1 MSGHQSI
8 SKRQECLCRS
18 YIGTLGA
25 QNFPI
30 GDQRSFH
37 CPGSICP
44 STSFKLLRSSQD
56 RLEVEKVSSRTLV
69 YTTHQEGLPRVIPGP
84 SFNPWHLPADDV
96 MACDVLRASLRACA
110 RSHSDSGSGK
120 GFGFSFT
127 RRILG
132 PSLGVEPSSSQGF
145 GARQKPWFLRLR
157 ILRVAIFPARLFYFP
172 SAGSKKSWD
181 MTAT

>member
-96 MACDVLRASLRACA
+96 MACDVLRLRCGHAPVHIPTQEVEKALVLVLPEGSLDR
-110 RSHSDSGSGK
+110 
-120 GFGFSFT
+120 
-127 RRILG
+127 
-132 PSLGVEPSSSQGF
+132 P
-145 GARQKPWFLRLR
+145 
-157 ILRVAIFPARLFYFP
+157 
-172 SAGSKKSWD
+172 
-181 MTAT
+181 